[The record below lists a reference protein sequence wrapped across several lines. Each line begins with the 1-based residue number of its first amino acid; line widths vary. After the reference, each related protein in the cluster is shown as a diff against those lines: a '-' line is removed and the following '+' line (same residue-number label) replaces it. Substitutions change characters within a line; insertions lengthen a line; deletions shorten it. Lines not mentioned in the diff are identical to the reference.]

1 MLMNINKAG
10 MFLINDQH
18 HADRYKDGRKFYSK
32 MSLVVVHCVSEFMS
46 VGNEEEDLNLQLPQ
60 FWRTFSNFFLS
71 SRLTKTNTNK
81 KQEAK

>member
-10 MFLINDQH
+10 MYLINDQH

-32 MSLVVVHCVSEFMS
+32 IVVHCVSEFMS
-46 VGNEEEDLNLQLPQ
+46 VGNEEEGFEFTIAP

-81 KQEAK
+81 KQETK